1 MPSSSAPSTSTV
13 TEMSVCVTVVHA
25 AARQVQEQTVSLP
38 DGATVLDALQASGLQ
53 GLCPD
58 PQAMLGVWG
67 RKAALS
73 QVLRDLDRVELYRP
87 LKVDPKVARRERFA
101 RQGARGAGLFASK
114 RAGAKAGY

>member
-1 MPSSSAPSTSTV
+1 MT
-13 TEMSVCVTVVHA
+13 VCVTVVHA
-25 AARQVQEQTVSLP
+25 AAGQAQERTLNLP

-58 PQAMLGVWG
+58 PHAMLGIWG